1 MLGFL
6 LVNNLGRL
14 REFVLV
20 IYLRPKSGFL
30 LCYFLAMLPRFDLLV
45 SLLCYLLPR
54 FNPPLVLSCLN
65 FEGRILGA
73 AGANGLARPPKIDVK
88 TLCLLYM
95 VLFMALWMSS
105 LRWPSPAGAG
115 VGPRRY
121 GPAVEALVTCLFFTF
136 VTVLLQALLAI
147 ALSEKPAPTA
157 LPPPVSQWMMG
168 ISVWMSGV
176 LFYLIYASMARGH
189 AAESS
194 HSELIIAGAASVVS
208 LAMTVYNM
216 LQRPVFA

>member
-1 MLGFL
+1 MA
-6 LVNNLGRL
+6 GR
-14 REFVLV
+14 
-20 IYLRPKSGFL
+20 
-30 LCYFLAMLPRFDLLV
+30 
-45 SLLCYLLPR
+45 
-54 FNPPLVLSCLN
+54 N
-65 FEGRILGA
+65 LGA
-73 AGANGLARPPKIDVK
+73 AGASGLARPPKIDVK

-95 VLFMALWMSS
+95 VLFMTLWMSS

-115 VGPRRY
+115 VGVGSRRY
-121 GPAVEALVTCLFFTF
+121 GPAVEALVTCFFFTF
-136 VTVLLQALLAI
+136 VTALLQALLAI

-176 LFYLIYASMARGH
+176 LFYLIYTAMAGGY
-189 AAESS
+189 APGPSCS
-194 HSELIIAGAASVVS
+194 DLIIAGVASVVS